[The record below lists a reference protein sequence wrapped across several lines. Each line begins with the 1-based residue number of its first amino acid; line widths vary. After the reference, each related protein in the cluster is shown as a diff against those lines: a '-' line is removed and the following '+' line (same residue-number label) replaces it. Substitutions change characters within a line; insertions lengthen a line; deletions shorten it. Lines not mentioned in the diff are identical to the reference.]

1 MDSEEDTVDFCY
13 RRKIF
18 GVFPLLPS
26 DIRDYIISKM
36 TVLDRYFF
44 NISSKNFCQ
53 LVSEDDKIPRT
64 TLLRLAVAECSL
76 ARIFHLLPNGPHWIV
91 KRCVTDPTHFWA
103 LLGYSNANDPYT
115 ESFYKIRTLY
125 HILTSV
131 KWNTAGLALMVRA
144 GVKRHYVSCYLL
156 QIIMDH
162 LSRFPVRRRITNLN
176 LSMLM
181 NALVRAGRSNCLTYL
196 LQQYHTI
203 PAEILNSCMRQ
214 ACAVNMV
221 PEFAE
226 ILLPF
231 YEF

>member
-1 MDSEEDTVDFCY
+1 MDSVNKVNCCVQ
-13 RRKIF
+13 RNIF
-18 GVFPLLPS
+18 SVFPLLPS
-26 DIRDYIISKM
+26 DIRDYIIFKM

-44 NISSKNFCQ
+44 NISSKFFCQ
-53 LVSEDDKIPRT
+53 LIPQHEKVPRT
-64 TLLRLAVAECSL
+64 TLLKLAITECSL
-76 ARIFHLLPNGPHWIV
+76 TRIIHLLPNGPHWIV
-91 KRCVTDPTHFWA
+91 KRCLKDPTHFWA
-103 LLGYSNANDPYT
+103 LLGYSNDNDPYT

-131 KWNTAGLALMVRA
+131 KWNTAGLALMVRV
-144 GVKRHYVSCYLL
+144 GVKRHYVSCYLT

-162 LSRFPVRRRITNLN
+162 LSRFPVRRRISNLN

-181 NALVRAGRSNCLTYL
+181 NSLVRSGCANCLAYL

-203 PAEILNSCMRQ
+203 PAEILNSCMRL
-214 ACAVNMV
+214 ACTINMV
-221 PEFAE
+221 PEFAK